1 MSRERWDNSKSPDDD
16 ALVYAVRGEK
26 WRGRKKSGTV
36 SREVKGEEGGEG
48 KGRKQARK
56 QDHGEG
62 CPRCKGFRLRTR
74 GFKLFRGTKSCSVNF
89 LRTSSFMNS
98 FASMNP

>member
-36 SREVKGEEGGEG
+36 SREVKGGREGREREESRQEN
-48 KGRKQARK
+48 KITARDALAAK
-56 QDHGEG
+56 DFDCVHEV
-62 CPRCKGFRLRTR
+62 L
-74 GFKLFRGTKSCSVNF
+74 NF
-89 LRTSSFMNS
+89 FAVQKVAPLTS
-98 FASMNP
+98 